1 MNTLILVT
9 TTFAHKEDAE
19 RIAELL
25 LDRNLIACAQISGPI
40 TSVYRWREKVTSAS
54 EYILSLKTTR
64 QRFQILQEILTQ
76 EHPYELPE
84 IIGQEISHVSPAYY
98 DWVCGE
104 VQ

>member
-1 MNTLILVT
+1 MNTLIVVT

-19 RIAELL
+19 RIAGLL

-84 IIGQEISHVSPAYY
+84 IIGQEIHHVSPAYY